1 MERDDRITEPTKIP
15 MHERDIDRRTFV
27 RSTGATAGALALAG
41 CAGFGGDDS
50 GEDGG
55 DDSDAGDDPDD
66 ELPAP
71 AFPEVEDPPD
81 AVYLPTHRESMRVL
95 EPVSAGDYTLA
106 PMLSYPHPF
115 WLVTGSGGEDDVQRV
130 DPEQSGGVH
139 LMFAVWDDE
148 TGIVLPVDT
157 GAEITVSLDGEQ
169 VGSPQSAWPMISQEM
184 GFHFGDNVPLEEEGT
199 YVIDVEIPPLSV
211 RTTGDLEGQFTES
224 ASATFEFEYDREF
237 MLEVTDG
244 VEYLDESE
252 WGEPGALEPMAHG
265 EHADDEH
272 GDGDDHGDEH
282 DQGDDDHDEHDEH
295 DHHAEIP
302 YSALPAAAAYPG
314 THLEPV
320 DGSGEPAEPEGGDH
334 ESDDLPRSSDAAFV
348 TTLLESESRLADGD
362 DRYLLVSPRT
372 PYNRVPL
379 ADMSL
384 HVTVEREGETVTD
397 DATLDQTID
406 GEYDLH
412 YGTSLADV
420 QPGDSVTITVDSPPQ
435 VARHQGYETAFLEMP
450 PIELAVPEGG

>member
-1 MERDDRITEPTKIP
+1 

-27 RSTGATAGALALAG
+27 RSSGATAGALALAG
-41 CAGFGGDDS
+41 CAGFGGDN
-50 GEDGG
+50 
-55 DDSDAGDDPDD
+55 SDENGAGDSTGDEPND

-95 EPVSAGDYTLA
+95 EPVTAGDYTLA

-115 WLVTGSGGEDDVQRV
+115 WLVTGSGGEDEVQRV

-139 LMFAVWDDE
+139 LMFVVWDDE
-148 TGIVLPVDT
+148 TDVILPVDT
-157 GAEITVSLDGEQ
+157 GAEIAVSLDGEQ

-199 YVIDVEIPPLSV
+199 YAVDVEIPSLSV
-211 RTTGDLEGQFTES
+211 RTTGDLEGRFTES
-224 ASATFEFEYDREF
+224 ATATFEFEYDREF

-244 VEYLDESE
+244 VEYLDEAE
-252 WGEPGALEPMAHG
+252 WGEPGALEPMTHG
-265 EHADDEH
+265 EHADDDHNGDDDGDHDHDGDGHDH
-272 GDGDDHGDEH
+272 GDGEHDNDHDHGD
-282 DQGDDDHDEHDEH
+282 H

-302 YSALPAAAAYPG
+302 YSALPPATAYPG
-314 THLEPV
+314 TQLEPV
-320 DGSGEPAEPEGGDH
+320 DESDEPAEREGDDPEA
-334 ESDDLPRSSDAAFV
+334 DDLPRSGDAAFV
-348 TTLLESESRLADGD
+348 ATLLESDSRLTDGD

-379 ADMSL
+379 ADMSMRA
-384 HVTVEREGETVTD
+384 TVDREGETVTD
-397 DATLDQTID
+397 DAMLEQTID

-412 YGTSLADV
+412 YGTSLVDV
-420 QPGDSVTITVDSPPQ
+420 QPGDSVTIAIESPPQ
-435 VARHQGYETAFLEMP
+435 VARHQGYETSFFEMP
-450 PIELAVPEGG
+450 PIELRVPERQ

>member
-1 MERDDRITEPTKIP
+1 

-41 CAGFGGDDS
+41 CAGFGA
-50 GEDGG
+50 
-55 DDSDAGDDPDD
+55 DDSDENGADDSTGDD
-66 ELPAP
+66 ELPTP

-95 EPVSAGDYTLA
+95 EPVEAGDYTLA

-115 WLVTGSGGEDDVQRV
+115 WLVTGSGGEDGVQRV

-139 LMFAVWDDE
+139 LMFVVWDEE
-148 TGIVLPVDT
+148 TNVVLPVDT
-157 GAEITVSLDGEQ
+157 GAEIAVSLDGER

-199 YVIDVEIPPLSV
+199 YAIEVEIPPLSV
-211 RTTGDLEGQFTES
+211 RTTGDLEGRFTES
-224 ASATFEFEYDREF
+224 ATATFEFEYDREF

-244 VEYLDESE
+244 VEYLDEAE

-265 EHADDEH
+265 AHADDEH
-272 GDGDDHGDEH
+272 GDGDGDDGDHDHDGDGHGDEH
-282 DQGDDDHDEHDEH
+282 DHGDH
-295 DHHAEIP
+295 DHHAAIP
-302 YSALPAAAAYPG
+302 YSALPPAEAYPG

-320 DGSGEPAEPEGGDH
+320 DDSNESSSRDDGGPEA
-334 ESDDLPRSSDAAFV
+334 DDLPRSGDAAFV
-348 TTLLESESRLADGD
+348 ATLLESDSRLADGED
-362 DRYLLVSPRT
+362 YYVLVSPRT

-384 HVTVEREGETVTD
+384 RAAVERDGETVTD
-397 DATLDQTID
+397 DATLEQTID

-420 QPGDSVTITVDSPPQ
+420 RSGDSVAIQIESPPQ

-450 PIELAVPEGG
+450 PIELRVP